1 MIELKRLTR
10 DELRREL
17 ASHRSEYAKVRLHIH
32 AQSEKNHAQ
41 MKILRRNIARMTMV
55 YGTLPSEPRKGAE
68 GTEGTKGAEV
78 KKGKIVTK
86 KSAKKTS
93 ATSATSVPSVP
104 SKKK

>member
-55 YGTLPSEPRKGAE
+55 YATLPATPKADMPAKKVEKE
-68 GTEGTKGAEV
+68 TTK
-78 KKGKIVTK
+78 VTK
-86 KSAKKTS
+86 KRVKASSTSTKT
-93 ATSATSVPSVP
+93 
-104 SKKK
+104 K